1 MEALVLGGTGL
12 VGKDVVNLLLE
23 DKRYEKVTSLVR
35 RELPLEHKKLHQVQ
49 IDFSRMNQWAENFC
63 ASHLFCCLGTTIKKA
78 KSKEKFEEVDYK
90 YVIQAAKLLKEKGS
104 VKRPELLGELQSVVK
119 TKQRG
124 GVNRILAYYQGLLER
139 RGVLELR
146 KKPD

>member
-1 MEALVLGGTGL
+1 MSTKEQWVYIF
-12 VGKDVVNLLLE
+12 KDPNIILNSIE
-23 DKRYEKVTSLVR
+23 PK
-35 RELPLEHKKLHQVQ
+35 LPK
-49 IDFSRMNQWAENFC
+49 
-63 ASHLFCCLGTTIKKA
+63 
-78 KSKEKFEEVDYK
+78 
-90 YVIQAAKLLKEKGS
+90 QAMAIAQLLKEKGS

>member
-1 MEALVLGGTGL
+1 
-12 VGKDVVNLLLE
+12 
-23 DKRYEKVTSLVR
+23 
-35 RELPLEHKKLHQVQ
+35 
-49 IDFSRMNQWAENFC
+49 
-63 ASHLFCCLGTTIKKA
+63 
-78 KSKEKFEEVDYK
+78 
-90 YVIQAAKLLKEKGS
+90 

>member
-1 MEALVLGGTGL
+1 MSTKQQWVYIF
-12 VGKDVVNLLLE
+12 KDPNIILNSIE
-23 DKRYEKVTSLVR
+23 PK
-35 RELPLEHKKLHQVQ
+35 LPKQA
-49 IDFSRMNQWAENFC
+49 M
-63 ASHLFCCLGTTIKKA
+63 
-78 KSKEKFEEVDYK
+78 
-90 YVIQAAKLLKEKGS
+90 VIAQLLKEKGS
-104 VKRPELLGELQSVVK
+104 VKRPELLGELESVVK

>member
-1 MEALVLGGTGL
+1 MSTKEQWVYIF
-12 VGKDVVNLLLE
+12 KDPNIILNSIE
-23 DKRYEKVTSLVR
+23 PK
-35 RELPLEHKKLHQVQ
+35 LPK
-49 IDFSRMNQWAENFC
+49 
-63 ASHLFCCLGTTIKKA
+63 
-78 KSKEKFEEVDYK
+78 
-90 YVIQAAKLLKEKGS
+90 QAMAIAQLLKEKGS

-124 GVNRILAYYQGLLER
+124 GVNRILAYYQGLLEK

>member
-1 MEALVLGGTGL
+1 MST
-12 VGKDVVNLLLE
+12 
-23 DKRYEKVTSLVR
+23 
-35 RELPLEHKKLHQVQ
+35 
-49 IDFSRMNQWAENFC
+49 
-63 ASHLFCCLGTTIKKA
+63 
-78 KSKEKFEEVDYK
+78 KEKWIYIFKDANLNLDSIEPK
-90 YVIQAAKLLKEKGS
+90 LPKQAMVIARLLKEKGS